1 MPIRI
6 TLVPPSIKHGIA
18 TLDNPSASLREHLA
32 RLKVLRGAPKDP
44 ALEARV
50 TQVRGWQADRLA
62 RTYADLS
69 ADARYA
75 PATRFFLDDLY
86 GTKDYSG
93 RDADMQRVLPVM
105 TRVLPASAIE
115 TAALAI
121 EVDALSEELDRGMA
135 RSLERG
141 EITPERY
148 AKAYR
153 ITGTRAQ
160 RAHQIELIDQ
170 VGRRLDA
177 LVKRPLVYRMLH
189 MMRRPA
195 RMAGL
200 GDLQGFL
207 ERGFESFE
215 HMGGADH
222 FLATIAKRETAIM
235 EKIFSGQPAFSSP

>member
-1 MPIRI
+1 ME
-6 TLVPPSIKHGIA
+6 PP
-18 TLDNPSASLREHLA
+18 LDNPAALLRQHLS
-32 RLKVLRGAPKDP
+32 RLRALRGAPKVP
-44 ALEARV
+44 AFEARV
-50 TQVRGWQADRLA
+50 TQLRGWQAERLA

-75 PATRFFLDDLY
+75 PATRFFLEDLY

-93 RDADMQRVLPVM
+93 RDADLQRVLPVM
-105 TRVLPASAIE
+105 TRVLPQSAIE

-135 RSLERG
+135 GALEPG
-141 EITPERY
+141 EITAERY

-153 ITGTRAQ
+153 RTGTRAQ
-160 RAHQIELIDQ
+160 RAHQINLIGQ

-177 LVKRPLVYRMLH
+177 LVKRPLVYRMLQ

-195 RMAGL
+195 KLAGL
-200 GDLQGFL
+200 ADLQGFL

-215 HMGGADH
+215 HMRGADH
-222 FLATIAKRETAIM
+222 FLTTIAERETEIM
-235 EKIFSGQPAFSSP
+235 ERIFSGRPALSSR